1 MDYLTK
7 AMDSTKMVRVSAID
21 ARDVV
26 EKARQIH
33 NTSKTASAAFG
44 RTLCA
49 GLLMA
54 SDLKNEDDSLTLNIE
69 SESSIGRIV
78 VTCKNDGNIKGY
90 VKNPM
95 ADAEIRESDHKLDV
109 RAIVGNGTLTVVKDL
124 GLKQPYIGKVNL
136 ASGEIAEDIANY
148 YYVSEQVR
156 SVVSL
161 GVLVDKDYTI
171 KQAGGFILQ
180 LMPYAGEEVIEKIEN
195 NLKDLPSYTEMLED
209 NMNPEDII
217 NRLLEGFEVN
227 YLDKRPVHYK
237 CDCSREKVISSLI
250 SLGKKELEDIKEED
264 ENVEVICH
272 FCNTE
277 YNFNKED
284 IDEIIK
290 MI

>member
-33 NTSKTASAAFG
+33 NTSKTASAALG

-109 RAIVGNGTLTVVKDL
+109 GSIVGNGTLTVVKDL
-124 GLKQPYIGKVNL
+124 GLKHPYVGKVNL
-136 ASGEIAEDIANY
+136 VSGEIAEDIANY

-209 NMNPEDII
+209 NMSPEDII

-227 YLDKRPVHYK
+227 YLDKRPVYYK

-264 ENVEVICH
+264 EKVEVTCH

-277 YNFNKED
+277 YDFNKED

>member
-7 AMDSTKMVRVSAID
+7 AMDSIKMVRVSAID

-109 RAIVGNGTLTVVKDL
+109 GSIVGNGTLTVVKDL
-124 GLKQPYIGKVNL
+124 GLKHPYVGKVNL
-136 ASGEIAEDIANY
+136 VSGEIAEDIANY

-171 KQAGGFILQ
+171 KQAGGSILQ

-250 SLGKKELEDIKEED
+250 SLGEKELEDIKEED

-290 MI
+290 II

>member
-1 MDYLTK
+1 MDYLIK
-7 AMDSTKMVRVSAID
+7 AMDSTKMVRVSAIN
-21 ARDVV
+21 AKDVV

-78 VTCKNDGNIKGY
+78 VTCKNDGNVKGY

-124 GLKQPYIGKVNL
+124 GLKQPYVGKVNL
-136 ASGEIAEDIANY
+136 VSGEIAEDIANY
-148 YYVSEQVR
+148 YYISEQVR

-195 NLKDLPSYTEMLED
+195 NLKDLPSYTEMLEG
-209 NMNPEDII
+209 NMSLEDII

-227 YLDKRPVHYK
+227 YLDKKPVHYK

-250 SLGKKELEDIKEED
+250 SLGKKELEDIKEEE

-277 YNFNKED
+277 YKFNKED

>member
-33 NTSKTASAAFG
+33 NTSKTASAALG

-109 RAIVGNGTLTVVKDL
+109 GSIVGNGTLTVVKDL
-124 GLKQPYIGKVNL
+124 GLKHPYVGKVNL
-136 ASGEIAEDIANY
+136 VSGEIAEDIANY

-195 NLKDLPSYTEMLED
+195 NLKNLPSYTEMLEN
-209 NMNPEDII
+209 NMSPEDII

-227 YLDKRPVHYK
+227 YLDKKPVYYK

-264 ENVEVICH
+264 EKVEVTCH
-272 FCNTE
+272 FCNAE
-277 YNFNKED
+277 YFFNKED